1 MYYLVDIICSI
12 ADIFFFNILTEQ
24 FFVRRDAS
32 RWFSGL
38 TCCLFGLPLVALSF
52 WPQLALLRTLF
63 WIFGGIFFAF
73 LLFKAKP
80 LPAFFSSLAFVAV
93 CSLAEVAV
101 MVFFSLFNLSNQ
113 ELMEI
118 GNPRILYI
126 IVSHVVELL
135 LVIGIR
141 LIKGANSDSLSVRV
155 LVPVCPSL
163 LINILFCCLLASD
176 ISAQNDINPFY
187 LVIALGMLYTSIVII
202 LYTARLQS
210 QDELRHS
217 LELANHHYAMQKEY
231 YEQLHAQ
238 QEQTRALWHDMSKY
252 LRAIEADASTETS
265 LHQLQEM
272 VDSIGN
278 VVDVNNRI
286 VSIILNEYIQ
296 SAKDADTVLALD
308 VQVPKELSVT
318 AADLYILL
326 GNTLDNALDA
336 CGALEKEA
344 RKISLQLRLHN
355 GMLFYRI
362 TNPYLESHLHRK
374 RNQFHG
380 YGLKNVRECV
390 KRNNGTM
397 EVSAEN
403 NIFEVSILINCI

>member
-1 MYYLVDIICSI
+1 MYHIVDIVCSVAEI
-12 ADIFFFNILTEQ
+12 IFLTFLAGSFFTKRDQRRAIILLAYLSFFFIL
-24 FFVRRDAS
+24 
-32 RWFSGL
+32 
-38 TCCLFGLPLVALSF
+38 LVLSYIPSLVSF
-52 WPQLALLRTLF
+52 RTIF
-63 WIFGGIFFAF
+63 WIVFGTLLIRIIFN
-73 LLFKAKP
+73 AKII
-80 LPAFFSSLAFVAV
+80 PAFFTCAAYIGINGLADIAI
-93 CSLAEVAV
+93 
-101 MVFFSLFNLSNQ
+101 MVVFSFFDLGNQ

-118 GNPRILYI
+118 GTARAIYLI
-126 IVSHVVELL
+126 IAHIIQFGL
-135 LVIGIR
+135 LVSVR
-141 LIKGANSDSLSVRV
+141 FIKGISTGELSSKILLPTCPC
-155 LVPVCPSL
+155 LVIS
-163 LINILFCCLLASD
+163 ILFCAVLASD
-176 ISAQNDINPFY
+176 ISSSSDLNPLY
-187 LVIALGMLYTSIVII
+187 LIIAMGLLYTCIVVI
-202 LYTARLQS
+202 LYTIWLQN
-210 QDELRHS
+210 QQNLRHD

-252 LRAIEADASTETS
+252 LRAIEADSSTESS
-265 LHQLQEM
+265 LHQLQDM
-272 VDSIGN
+272 VDSVGN

-286 VSIILNEYIQ
+286 ISIILNEYIQ

-308 VQVPKELSVT
+308 VQVPQELPVT

-336 CGALEKEA
+336 CTSLAKED

-362 TNPYLESHLHRK
+362 TNPYQDAHFKRV

-380 YGLKNVRECV
+380 FGLKNVRECV

-403 NIFEVSILINCI
+403 NIFEVSILINCT

>member
-12 ADIFFFNILTEQ
+12 ADIFFFSFLAEQ
-24 FFVRRDAS
+24 FFTRRVTSKLPVILAYA
-32 RWFSGL
+32 
-38 TCCLFGLPLVALSF
+38 CFGLFLVALPFYPQATWLRAVF
-52 WPQLALLRTLF
+52 WSLGGMALILV
-63 WIFGGIFFAF
+63 
-73 LLFKAKP
+73 LFKAKP
-80 LPAFFSSLAFVAV
+80 LPSLFSSISFIAI
-93 CSLAEVAV
+93 CGLAEVAV

-126 IVSHVVELL
+126 IVTHVVELL

-252 LRAIEADASTETS
+252 LRAIEADASTESS
-265 LHQLQEM
+265 LHQLQDM
-272 VDSIGN
+272 VNSVGS

-308 VQVPKELSVT
+308 VQVPQELPIT

-336 CGALEKEA
+336 CGALEKET

-390 KRNNGTM
+390 KRHDGSM
-397 EVSAEN
+397 ETSAEN
-403 NIFEVSILINCI
+403 NIFEVSILINCT

>member
-38 TCCLFGLPLVALSF
+38 ACCLFGLPLVALSF
-52 WPQLALLRTLF
+52 WPQMSLLRTLF
-63 WIFGGIFFAF
+63 WIFGGLTFVTVQ
-73 LLFKAKP
+73 FKTK
-80 LPAFFSSLAFVAV
+80 LIPALFSSFSFVAI
-93 CSLAEVAV
+93 CGLAEVAV

-126 IVSHVVELL
+126 IVTHVVELL

-141 LIKGANSDSLSVRV
+141 LIKGANSDSLSVRT

-202 LYTARLQS
+202 LYTTRLQS

-252 LRAIEADASTETS
+252 LRAIEADASTESS
-265 LHQLQEM
+265 LHQLQDM
-272 VDSIGN
+272 VDSVGN

-308 VQVPKELSVT
+308 VQVPQELSVT

-362 TNPYLESHLHRK
+362 TNPYQDAHFKRV

-403 NIFEVSILINCI
+403 NIFEVSILINCV